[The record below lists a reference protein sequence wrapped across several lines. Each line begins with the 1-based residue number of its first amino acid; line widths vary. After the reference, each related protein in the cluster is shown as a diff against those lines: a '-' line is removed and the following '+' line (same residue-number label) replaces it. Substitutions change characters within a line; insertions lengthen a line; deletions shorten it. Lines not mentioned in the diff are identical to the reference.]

1 MDTVS
6 PAERSRIMSSVK
18 SSGNKST
25 EMALVAVLRSRKL
38 SGWRRRFPLQG
49 NPDFAFPKLRIAL
62 FVDGCLWHGC
72 PKHCRIPANNRSYWV
87 KKIQKNK
94 ERDARNNRLLRG
106 MGWSVIRI
114 WEHEIAGGTIGRKIR
129 QIQKRRPTRGC
140 CLS

>member
-6 PAERSRIMSSVK
+6 PAERSRIMASVK
-18 SSGNKST
+18 SSGNRST
-25 EMALVAVLRSRKL
+25 EMALIAVFRRHKL

-49 NPDFAFPKLRIAL
+49 NPDFVFPNRRLAL

-72 PKHCRIPANNRSYWV
+72 SRHCRLPANNRPYWV
-87 KKIQKNK
+87 KKIQRNK
-94 ERDARNNRLLRG
+94 KRDAKNNRLLRG

-114 WEHEIAGGTIGRKIR
+114 WEHELAGGIIDRKIR